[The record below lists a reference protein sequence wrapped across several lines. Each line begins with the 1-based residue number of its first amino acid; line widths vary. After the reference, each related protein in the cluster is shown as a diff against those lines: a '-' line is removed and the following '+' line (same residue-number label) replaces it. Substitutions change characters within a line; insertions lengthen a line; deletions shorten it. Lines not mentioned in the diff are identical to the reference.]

1 MPMRCPTARQLG
13 RARSALG
20 WLSVVSLFATL
31 CLIWTLTG
39 QTPEETTALTK
50 AVAFKVDDATAL
62 GGRGDAVDERDDA
75 LVGVGGASDLTGPA
89 IISQPEPCEVREGE
103 DVVFSVDAPGAV
115 AYRWE
120 CTDDWTDGWYGI
132 TGVDTSESELRFELT
147 SGRVWMSNCRFR
159 CEVTFPGDAVLMSDE
174 ASFAYRDVMAAG
186 CWYRNAAHVVEFGLV
201 GLLASLSALCLV
213 GPRCGRGGKP
223 LLVVTVAFC
232 AACSLVDQT
241 HKLFVPGREFEW
253 FDLFLDAFGY
263 LGAIVLVFFSF
274 RIMFGGKGAACGTHC
289 PKGSSGS

>member
-1 MPMRCPTARQLG
+1 MRRSAARQL
-13 RARSALG
+13 RRVRSALG

-50 AVAFKVDDATAL
+50 AVAFKVDDAT
-62 GGRGDAVDERDDA
+62 GRDRRDDVVVERDDTP
-75 LVGVGGASDLTGPA
+75 VGVSGASDLTGPT

-115 AYRWE
+115 SYRWE

-132 TGVDTSESELRFELT
+132 TGVDVTEPELRFELT
-147 SGRVWMSNCRFR
+147 PGRVWMRDCRFR
-159 CEVTFPGDAVLMSDE
+159 CEVTFLDGTVLMSEE
-174 ASFAYRDVMAAG
+174 ASFAYRDVMAAW

-201 GLLASLSALCLV
+201 GLLASLGALCLV
-213 GPRCGRGGKP
+213 EPRCERGGKP
-223 LLVVTVAFC
+223 LLVATVTFC

-253 FDLFLDAFGY
+253 FDLLLDAFGY
-263 LGAIVLVFFSF
+263 LGAIVLVFYSF
-274 RIMFGGKGAACGTHC
+274 RILVGGKGTACGKHC
-289 PKGSSGS
+289 PNGSHGS

>member
-1 MPMRCPTARQLG
+1 MPMRRPAARHLR

-50 AVAFKVDDATAL
+50 AVAFKVDVAMGR
-62 GGRGDAVDERDDA
+62 GGWGDAVDERDDT
-75 LVGVGGASDLTGPA
+75 LMGVSGASDLTGPA
-89 IISQPEPCEVREGE
+89 IISQPESCEVREGE

-120 CTDDWTDGWYGI
+120 CTDDRTDGWYGI
-132 TGVDTSESELRFELT
+132 TGVDATESELRFELT
-147 SGRVWMSNCRFR
+147 PDRVWMSDCRFR
-159 CEVTFPGDAVLMSDE
+159 CEVTFLDGAVLMSDE

-201 GLLASLSALCLV
+201 GLLASLSVLCLV
-213 GPRCGRGGKP
+213 GPRYGRGGKP

-253 FDLFLDAFGY
+253 SDLLLDAFGY

-274 RIMFGGKGAACGTHC
+274 RVMVGGKGGACGAHC
-289 PKGSSGS
+289 PKGSSGG